1 MTVHIRIGPQPRAL
15 SDHERLVLR
24 AEALSGL
31 LEEMSERVYLM
42 RDELWQLRADLA
54 QGGGDER
61 RSIGAPY

>member
-15 SDHERLVLR
+15 SDHERLVRR
-24 AEALSGL
+24 AEALSCL
-31 LEEMSERVYLM
+31 LEKMSERVHLM